1 MKKGDPRNKDLQRW
15 ALWRQQV
22 SIEEIATRWN
32 TSIEEIQ
39 HSINHV
45 QEFQQLHSHEV
56 VDMRINKAV
65 LNTLNGVDG
74 GPLEKIL
81 LNLAEAKKVL
91 VGYGPNGE
99 DPILE
104 PDHDSRIKMI
114 DTLMKMI
121 DKIRPRGTGVNVN
134 VAQTNNTL
142 NVSGGAT
149 RSFEQRIRLAHE
161 KHELRAAPVD
171 VDNGD
176 GDDDDLDDDDDI
188 ADAEFEDS
196 EDEAVA
202 DSDPVTAEEN
212 IESTT

>member
-22 SIEEIATRWN
+22 PIEEIATRWN

-121 DKIRPRGTGVNVN
+121 DKIRPRGAGVNVN

-176 GDDDDLDDDDDI
+176 GDDDDLDDDI

-196 EDEAVA
+196 DDEAVA
-202 DSDPVTAEEN
+202 DLDPVTAEEN

>member
-196 EDEAVA
+196 DDEAVA
-202 DSDPVTAEEN
+202 DLDPVTAEEN